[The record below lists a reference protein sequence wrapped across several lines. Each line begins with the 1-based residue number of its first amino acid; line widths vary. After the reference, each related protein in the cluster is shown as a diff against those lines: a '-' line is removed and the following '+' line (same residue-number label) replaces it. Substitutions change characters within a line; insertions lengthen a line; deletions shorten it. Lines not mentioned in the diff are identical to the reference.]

1 MKNMSVHSQTV
12 QICLEITHF
21 PKVVSFCSILD
32 LACGKILCYFPLS
45 GHCITKPEV
54 IFKLEQG
61 TGPWRVEVP
70 EQSRP
75 GQQIHPGHQ
84 I

>member
-21 PKVVSFCSILD
+21 PKVVSFCNVLD
-32 LACGKILCYFPLS
+32 LACGKILYYFPLS

-61 TGPWRVEVP
+61 TGPWRVEEVP

-75 GQQIHPGHQ
+75 GQ
-84 I
+84 